1 MNTNTAVPP
10 TTLQVD
16 HQHYDYDE
24 PLGFDEAKA
33 DRDVVNRLDALDAVK
48 SRKRVY
54 RTTALDCPALPPMQC
69 RVLCRALEFADPDL
83 SNAFPKVATIA
94 KAMGVSVR
102 VIKWNLACLR
112 KNGWIRRHK
121 FRSELTGRRGSSGI
135 QFFVP
140 PRVLTPLSTG
150 WEGPKDFT
158 KRDGVIVMEKGK
170 KKCAI

>member
-1 MNTNTAVPP
+1 MNTTTAVAP
-10 TTLQVD
+10 TTPQV
-16 HQHYDYDE
+16 DYDE

-54 RTTALDCPALPPMQC
+54 RTTALDCPALLPMQC
-69 RVLCRALEFADPDL
+69 RVLCRVIDFADPDL

-94 KAMGVSVR
+94 KAMGVPVH
-102 VIKWNLACLR
+102 VIKRNLAQLT
-112 KNGWIRRHK
+112 KSGWIRRHK

-140 PRVLTPLSTG
+140 PHVLTRLSTG
-150 WEGPKDFT
+150 WEGPEDFS
-158 KRDGVIVMEKGK
+158 KRDGVIAMEKEK
-170 KKCAI
+170 